1 MPRAWTR
8 EDFMSVSQ
16 LDKRQIVDQQIFRD
30 VVGRFA
36 SGVTVITTASGD
48 KRFGTTASAMSSLSM
63 DPPMILICLN
73 KTSETGAAV
82 LKAGTFAVNILAKG
96 QEHLASQFAVKGD
109 DKFAHVDVTEGVLGA
124 PLLNGTL
131 ATMQC
136 RTVET
141 VTGGTHTVFLA
152 EVIEAEA
159 RDLEPLTYFRG
170 KFGRLEAAMEA
181 EAYLQLRDWV
191 LRREIPAGERLDL
204 AALRESLHVDLEH
217 LSTALVKLSM
227 ENLVTRQ
234 DDGAFVTTPIT
245 TDVIDGLFDA
255 RCAIEVGIADAHVA
269 HITPEQVESLQDIAV
284 ELEHI
289 VNEEMPDIDR
299 FLNAS
304 HAYHAQFVGLS
315 GCQQLIDAFSRLGI
329 SGVWRNA
336 IADLDWWNLF
346 DVRYHQQLTDALKNR
361 SVEDAKKL
369 IYVHNEDVKRMVGRI
384 INQQGGQ
391 L

>member
-1 MPRAWTR
+1 
-8 EDFMSVSQ
+8 MSVSE
-16 LDKRQIVDQQIFRD
+16 LDKTQIVDQMVFRD

-36 SGVTVITTASGD
+36 SGVTVITTTVDG
-48 KRFGTTASAMSSLSM
+48 KQFGTTASAMSSLSM

-82 LKAGTFAVNILAKG
+82 LNSGTFAVNILAKG
-96 QEHLASQFAVKGD
+96 QEQLASQFAVKGD
-109 DKFAHVDVTEGVLGA
+109 DKFAGVAITPGVLGD
-124 PLLNGTL
+124 PLIDDTL
-131 ATMQC
+131 AAMQC

-152 EVIEAEA
+152 EVVEADA

-181 EAYLQLRDWV
+181 EAYRQLRDWV
-191 LRREIPAGERLDL
+191 LRREIPAGEELDL
-204 AALRESLHVDLEH
+204 DNLRESLQVDHEH

-227 ENLVTRQ
+227 ENLVSRL
-234 DDGAFVTTPIT
+234 DGGGFVTTPIT
-245 TDVIDGLFDA
+245 TEVIYGLFDA
-255 RCAIEVGIADAHVA
+255 RCAIEVGIADAYAA
-269 HITPEQVESLQDIAV
+269 HITDEQVQTLQDIAV
-284 ELEHI
+284 ELEQI

-299 FLNAS
+299 FLRVS
-304 HAYHAQFVGLS
+304 HGYHAEFVGLS

-346 DVRYHQQLTDALKNR
+346 DVRYHQQLTAALKNR
-361 SVEDAKKL
+361 SVDDAKKL
-369 IYVHNEDVKRMVGRI
+369 VYQHNDDVKRMVGGI
-384 INQQGGQ
+384 IAQQGGQ

>member
-1 MPRAWTR
+1 
-8 EDFMSVSQ
+8 MSVSQ
-16 LDKRQIVDQQIFRD
+16 FDETKIVDQQIFRD

-36 SGVTVITTASGD
+36 SGVTVITTTAED
-48 KRFGTTASAMSSLSM
+48 KRYGTTASAMSSLSM

-82 LKAGTFAVNILAKG
+82 LKSGTFAVNILAEG
-96 QEHLASQFAVKGD
+96 QEHLASQFAVKAD
-109 DKFAHVDVTEGVLGA
+109 DKFLDADVSEGAMGD

-152 EVIEAEA
+152 EVVEAEA

-170 KFGRLEAAMEA
+170 RFGRLEAAMEA
-181 EAYLQLRDWV
+181 EAYIQLRDWV
-191 LRREIPAGERLDL
+191 LRREIPAGEKLDL
-204 AALRESLHVDLEH
+204 ESLRESLHVDREH

-245 TDVIDGLFDA
+245 TEVIEGLFDA

-269 HITPEQVESLQDIAV
+269 HITGEQVETLQDIAV

-299 FLNAS
+299 FLHAS

-346 DVRYHQQLTDALKNR
+346 DVRYHQQLTAALKNR
-361 SVEDAKKL
+361 SVDDAKKL
-369 IYVHNEDVKRMVGRI
+369 VYEHNEDVKRMVRGI
-384 INQQGGQ
+384 ISQQGGQ

>member
-1 MPRAWTR
+1 
-8 EDFMSVSQ
+8 MSVSQ
-16 LDKRQIVDQQIFRD
+16 LGKPKIVEQQIFRD
-30 VVGRFA
+30 VAGRFT
-36 SGVTVITTASGD
+36 SGVTVITTTASG
-48 KRFGTTASAMSSLSM
+48 KRYGTTASAMSSLSM

-73 KTSETGAAV
+73 KTSDTGAAV
-82 LKAGTFAVNILAKG
+82 LKSGTFAVNILAKG
-96 QEHLASQFAVKGD
+96 QEHLASQFAIKGD
-109 DKFAHVDVTEGVLGA
+109 DKFVDVDVSEGTMGD

-141 VTGGTHTVFLA
+141 VAGGTHTVFLA
-152 EVIEAEA
+152 EVVGAEA

-170 KFGRLEAAMEA
+170 RFGRLEATMEA
-181 EAYLQLRDWV
+181 EAYIQLRDWV
-191 LRREIPAGERLDL
+191 LRREVPAGEKLDL
-204 AALRESLHVDLEH
+204 EFLRESLHVDHEH

-234 DDGAFVTTPIT
+234 DGGAFATTPIT
-245 TDVIDGLFDA
+245 AEVIEGLLDA
-255 RCAIEVGIADAHVA
+255 RRAIEVGIADAHVA
-269 HITPEQVESLQDIAV
+269 HIAEEQVEGLQDIAV
-284 ELEHI
+284 ELEQI

-299 FLNAS
+299 FLRAS

-346 DVRYHQQLTDALKNR
+346 DVRYHQQLTAALKNR

-369 IYVHNEDVKRMVGRI
+369 VYEHNDDVKRMVRGI
-384 INQQGGQ
+384 INQQGGH

>member
-1 MPRAWTR
+1 
-8 EDFMSVSQ
+8 MSVSQ
-16 LDKRQIVDQQIFRD
+16 LDKPKIVDQQIFRD

-36 SGVTVITTASGD
+36 SGVTVITTTSGD

-82 LKAGTFAVNILAKG
+82 LQSGTFAVNILAKG

-109 DKFAHVDVTEGVLGA
+109 DKFLDVDVAEGVMGD
-124 PLLNGTL
+124 PLLYGTL

-159 RDLEPLTYFRG
+159 SDLEPLTYFRG

-181 EAYLQLRDWV
+181 EAYLHLRDWV
-191 LRREIPAGERLDL
+191 LRREIPAGETLDL
-204 AALRESLHVDLEH
+204 ESLRESLHVNLEH

-234 DDGAFVTTPIT
+234 DDGAFATTPIT
-245 TDVIDGLFDA
+245 TEVIDGLFDA

-269 HITPEQVESLQDIAV
+269 HITDEQVETLHNIAV

-289 VNEEMPDIDR
+289 VNEEMPDIDP

-304 HAYHAQFVGLS
+304 HTYHAQFVGLG
-315 GCQQLIDAFSRLGI
+315 GCQVLIDAFSRLGI

-346 DVRYHQQLTDALKNR
+346 DVRYHQQLTAALKKR
-361 SVEDAKKL
+361 SVDDAKKL
-369 IYVHNEDVKRMVGRI
+369 VYEHNEDVKRMVGGI

>member
-1 MPRAWTR
+1 
-8 EDFMSVSQ
+8 MSVSE
-16 LDKRQIVDQQIFRD
+16 LDKTQIVDQMVFRD

-36 SGVTVITTASGD
+36 SGVTVITTTVDG
-48 KRFGTTASAMSSLSM
+48 KQFGTTASAMSSLSM

-82 LKAGTFAVNILAKG
+82 LTSGTFAVNILAKG
-96 QEHLASQFAVKGD
+96 QEQLASQFAVKGD
-109 DKFAHVDVTEGVLGA
+109 DKFAGVAITPGVLGD
-124 PLLNGTL
+124 PLIDDTL
-131 ATMQC
+131 AAMQC

-152 EVIEAEA
+152 EVVEADA

-181 EAYLQLRDWV
+181 EAYRQLRDWV
-191 LRREIPAGERLDL
+191 LRREIPAGEELDL
-204 AALRESLHVDLEH
+204 DNLRESLQVDHEH

-227 ENLVTRQ
+227 ENLVSRL
-234 DDGAFVTTPIT
+234 DGGGFVTTPIT
-245 TDVIDGLFDA
+245 TEVIYGLFDA
-255 RCAIEVGIADAHVA
+255 RCAIEVGIADAYAA
-269 HITPEQVESLQDIAV
+269 HITDEQVQTLQDIAV
-284 ELEHI
+284 ELEQI

-299 FLNAS
+299 FLKVS
-304 HAYHAQFVGLS
+304 HGYHAEFVGLS

-346 DVRYHQQLTDALKNR
+346 DVRYHQQLTAALKNR
-361 SVEDAKKL
+361 SVDDAKKL
-369 IYVHNEDVKRMVGRI
+369 VYQHNDDVKRMVGGI
-384 INQQGGQ
+384 IAQQGGQ

>member
-1 MPRAWTR
+1 
-8 EDFMSVSQ
+8 MSVSE
-16 LDKRQIVDQQIFRD
+16 LDKTQIVDQMVFRD

-36 SGVTVITTASGD
+36 SGVTVITTTVDG
-48 KRFGTTASAMSSLSM
+48 KQFGTTASAMSSLSM

-82 LKAGTFAVNILAKG
+82 LTSGTFAVNILAKG
-96 QEHLASQFAVKGD
+96 QEQLASQFAVKGD
-109 DKFAHVDVTEGVLGA
+109 DKFAGVATTPGVLGD
-124 PLLNGTL
+124 PLIDDTL
-131 ATMQC
+131 AAMQC

-152 EVIEAEA
+152 EVVEADA

-181 EAYLQLRDWV
+181 EAYRQLRDWV
-191 LRREIPAGERLDL
+191 LRREIPAGEELDL
-204 AALRESLHVDLEH
+204 DNLRESLQVDHEH

-227 ENLVTRQ
+227 ENLVSRL
-234 DDGAFVTTPIT
+234 DGGGFVTTPIT
-245 TDVIDGLFDA
+245 TEVIYGLFDA
-255 RCAIEVGIADAHVA
+255 RCAIEVGIADAYAA
-269 HITPEQVESLQDIAV
+269 HITDEQVQTLQDIAV
-284 ELEHI
+284 ELEQI

-299 FLNAS
+299 FLKVS
-304 HAYHAQFVGLS
+304 HGYHAEFVGLS

-346 DVRYHQQLTDALKNR
+346 DVRYHQQLTAALKNR
-361 SVEDAKKL
+361 SVDDAKKL
-369 IYVHNEDVKRMVGRI
+369 VYQHNDDVKRMVGGI
-384 INQQGGQ
+384 IAQQGGQ

>member
-1 MPRAWTR
+1 
-8 EDFMSVSQ
+8 MSVSE
-16 LDKRQIVDQQIFRD
+16 LDKTQIVDQMVFRD

-36 SGVTVITTASGD
+36 SGVTVITTTVDG
-48 KRFGTTASAMSSLSM
+48 KQFGTTASAMSSLSM

-82 LKAGTFAVNILAKG
+82 LNSGTFAVNILAKG
-96 QEHLASQFAVKGD
+96 QEQLASQFAVKGD
-109 DKFAHVDVTEGVLGA
+109 DKFAGVATTPGVLGD
-124 PLLNGTL
+124 PLIDDTL
-131 ATMQC
+131 AAMQC

-152 EVIEAEA
+152 EVVEADA

-181 EAYLQLRDWV
+181 EAYRQLRDWV
-191 LRREIPAGERLDL
+191 LRREIPAGEELDL
-204 AALRESLHVDLEH
+204 DNLRESLQVDHEH

-227 ENLVTRQ
+227 ENLVSRL
-234 DDGAFVTTPIT
+234 DGGGFVTTPIT
-245 TDVIDGLFDA
+245 TEVIYGLFDA
-255 RCAIEVGIADAHVA
+255 RCAIEVGIADAYAA
-269 HITPEQVESLQDIAV
+269 HITDEQVQTLQDIAV
-284 ELEHI
+284 ELEQI

-299 FLNAS
+299 FLKVS
-304 HAYHAQFVGLS
+304 HGYHAEFVGLS

-346 DVRYHQQLTDALKNR
+346 DVRYHQQLTAALKNR
-361 SVEDAKKL
+361 SVDDAKKL
-369 IYVHNEDVKRMVGRI
+369 VYQHNDDVKRMVGGI
-384 INQQGGQ
+384 IAQQGGQ

>member
-1 MPRAWTR
+1 
-8 EDFMSVSQ
+8 MSVSE
-16 LDKRQIVDQQIFRD
+16 LDKTQIVDQMVFRD

-36 SGVTVITTASGD
+36 SGVTVITTTVDG
-48 KRFGTTASAMSSLSM
+48 KQFGTTASAMSSLSM

-82 LKAGTFAVNILAKG
+82 LNSGTFAVNILAKG
-96 QEHLASQFAVKGD
+96 QEQLASQFAVKGD
-109 DKFAHVDVTEGVLGA
+109 DKFAGVAITPGVLGD
-124 PLLNGTL
+124 PLIDDTL
-131 ATMQC
+131 AAMQC

-152 EVIEAEA
+152 EVVEADA

-181 EAYLQLRDWV
+181 EAYRQLRDWV
-191 LRREIPAGERLDL
+191 LRREIPAGEELDL
-204 AALRESLHVDLEH
+204 DNLRESLQVDHEH

-227 ENLVTRQ
+227 ENLVSRL
-234 DDGAFVTTPIT
+234 DGGGFVTTPIT
-245 TDVIDGLFDA
+245 TEVIYGLFDA
-255 RCAIEVGIADAHVA
+255 RCAIEVGIADAYAA
-269 HITPEQVESLQDIAV
+269 HITDEQVQTLQDIAV
-284 ELEHI
+284 ELEQI

-299 FLNAS
+299 FLRVS
-304 HAYHAQFVGLS
+304 HGYHAEFVGLS

-346 DVRYHQQLTDALKNR
+346 DVRYHQQLTAALKNR
-361 SVEDAKKL
+361 SVDDAKKL
-369 IYVHNEDVKRMVGRI
+369 VYQHNDDVKRMVGGI
-384 INQQGGQ
+384 IARQGGQ

>member
-1 MPRAWTR
+1 
-8 EDFMSVSQ
+8 MSVSE
-16 LDKRQIVDQQIFRD
+16 LDKTQIVDQKVFRD

-36 SGVTVITTASGD
+36 SGVTVITTTVDG
-48 KRFGTTASAMSSLSM
+48 KQFGTTASAMSSLSM

-82 LKAGTFAVNILAKG
+82 LTSGTFAVNILAKG
-96 QEHLASQFAVKGD
+96 QEQLASQFAVKGD
-109 DKFAHVDVTEGVLGA
+109 DKFAGVAITPGVLGD
-124 PLLNGTL
+124 PLIDDTL
-131 ATMQC
+131 AAIQC

-152 EVIEAEA
+152 KVVEADA

-181 EAYLQLRDWV
+181 AAYRQLRDWV
-191 LRREIPAGERLDL
+191 LRREIPAGEELNLDT
-204 AALRESLHVDLEH
+204 LRESLQVDQEH

-227 ENLVTRQ
+227 ENLVSRQ
-234 DDGAFVTTPIT
+234 EGGGFVTTPIT
-245 TDVIDGLFDA
+245 TAVIDGLFDA
-255 RCAIEVGIADAHVA
+255 RCAIEVGIADAYA
-269 HITPEQVESLQDIAV
+269 ADITDEQIQTLQDIAV
-284 ELEHI
+284 ELEQI

-299 FLNAS
+299 FLKVS
-304 HAYHAQFVGLS
+304 HGYHAEFVGLS
-315 GCQQLIDAFSRLGI
+315 GCPQLIDAFSRLGI

-346 DVRYHQQLTDALKNR
+346 DVRYHQQLTAALKDR
-361 SVEDAKKL
+361 SVDDAKKL
-369 IYVHNEDVKRMVGRI
+369 VYQHNDDVKRMVGGI
-384 INQQGGQ
+384 ITQQGGQ

>member
-1 MPRAWTR
+1 
-8 EDFMSVSQ
+8 MSVGQ
-16 LDKRQIVDQQIFRD
+16 LGTAEVVDQRIFRD

-36 SGVTVITTASGD
+36 SGVTVITTTADD
-48 KRFGTTASAMSSLSM
+48 KQYGTTASAMSSLSM

-82 LKAGTFAVNILAKG
+82 LTSGTFAVNILAKG

-109 DKFAHVDVTEGVLGA
+109 DKFADVSTARGVLGD
-124 PLLNGTL
+124 PLIADTL

-152 EVIEAEA
+152 EVVDAEA

-170 KFGRLEAAMEA
+170 RFGRLEAAMEA
-181 EAYLQLRDWV
+181 EAYRQLRDWV
-191 LRREIPAGERLDL
+191 LRREIPAGEHLDL
-204 AALRESLHVDLEH
+204 ESLRESLQIDPGH

-227 ENLVTRQ
+227 ENLVTRTE
-234 DDGAFVTTPIT
+234 DGAFVTTPIT
-245 TDVIDGLFDA
+245 TSVIAGLFDS
-255 RCAIEVGIADAHVA
+255 RCAIEVGIADAYVA
-269 HITPEQVESLQDIAV
+269 HVTDEQVQGLEEIAV
-284 ELEHI
+284 ELEQI

-299 FLNAS
+299 FLRAS
-304 HAYHAQFVGLS
+304 HKYHAEFVGLS

-346 DVRYHQQLTDALKNR
+346 DVRYHQQLTRALQDR
-361 SVEDAKKL
+361 SIEGAKRL
-369 IYVHNEDVKRMVGRI
+369 VYQHNEDVKRMVGGI
-384 INQQGGQ
+384 ISQQGGQ